1 MKDNNENNI
10 EVNNEYYHK
19 HIIPVLNERSQP
31 VSIYHYT
38 DIYGL
43 DGILKKKE
51 KLEGKGEFWV
61 SNTDFLNDRTE
72 VNYTIDL
79 SIQIFKKICKEKR
92 LNQEKIDE
100 YIHLYKQLIE
110 INYVQFEGNYY
121 ALSFSTNSDSNLLWS
136 NYSKNDGYNIGFDFR
151 LFIRS
156 IEPAMCSYVFY
167 DKEKQTKILK
177 SLLEDILTLF
187 MKNTA
192 DGKFPL
198 GEEAIGASNVLIWF
212 FFFFKDSVFSQEE
225 EFRIVFILNP
235 NENYQCRPSNGTF
248 IPYIERSFNKKAV
261 SSITV
266 GPKNNMDINLE
277 GLHKFLKLHEF
288 DIPDY
293 GVKKSNIPYRF

>member
-1 MKDNNENNI
+1 M
-10 EVNNEYYHK
+10 
-19 HIIPVLNERSQP
+19 
-31 VSIYHYT
+31 
-38 DIYGL
+38 
-43 DGILKKKE
+43 
-51 KLEGKGEFWV
+51 
-61 SNTDFLNDRTE
+61 
-72 VNYTIDL
+72 NYTIDL

-212 FFFFKDSVFSQEE
+212 FFFS
-225 EFRIVFILNP
+225 R
-235 NENYQCRPSNGTF
+235 
-248 IPYIERSFNKKAV
+248 
-261 SSITV
+261 TV
-266 GPKNNMDINLE
+266 Y
-277 GLHKFLKLHEF
+277 FLK
-288 DIPDY
+288 
-293 GVKKSNIPYRF
+293 KKSLE